1 MEVRKTEVVKVDNY
15 EEAIVLRDGIK
26 KLKEE
31 SMSKAEMLEI
41 SEILDSFNERENVGK
56 FVEQIITHSLDQH
69 PDI

>member
-1 MEVRKTEVVKVDNY
+1 MEVRKTEVVKVENY

-56 FVEQIITHSLDQH
+56 FVE
-69 PDI
+69 

>member
-56 FVEQIITHSLDQH
+56 FVE
-69 PDI
+69 